1 MVPALTGLGRESR
14 NTPEPQLVDTNH
26 EVTLQPSNL
35 KKWPIRATEK
45 PYDGFF
51 DVIED
56 TLETPDGQIMTYAW
70 ADCRSGSMM
79 MAVTEDERVVVT
91 RQYRHPLGDVRVD
104 LPGGI
109 IEPGETPEAAAHR
122 ELREETGY
130 SVRHSEFLGAYN
142 VSPGHTNASV
152 HVFLGTGLTMGDTEP
167 DVTEFL
173 EVDVVPLSEL
183 VALIRAGNAVDAP
196 LIVGVLGYLAKK
208 ADV

>member
-1 MVPALTGLGRESR
+1 M
-14 NTPEPQLVDTNH
+14 
-26 EVTLQPSNL
+26 QPSNL
-35 KKWPIRATEK
+35 KKWPVRATNKKYE
-45 PYDGFF
+45 GFF

-56 TLETPDGQIMTYAW
+56 TLETPDGGTMTYAW
-70 ADCRSGSMM
+70 ADCQSGSMM

-91 RQYRHPLGDVRVD
+91 RQYRHPLGGVRVD

-130 SVRHSEFLGAYN
+130 SVRNSEFLGAYN

-152 HVFLGTGLTMGDTEP
+152 HVFLGTGLTTGDTDP
-167 DVTEFL
+167 DATEFL

-183 VALIRAGNAVDAP
+183 VALVRAGEAVDAP
-196 LIVGVLGYLAKK
+196 LVVGVLGYLAKE
-208 ADV
+208 AEA